1 MRDTI
6 LRFIESG
13 QAEALDAHQLLT
25 WALKTFAP
33 KIALS
38 CSFGAPEGLV
48 LLDMLHRIDP
58 ASRVFV
64 LDTGRLPQAT
74 YDLIDRVR
82 DRYDKRIEVVFP
94 EASAIQAMVQA
105 KGMNLFYESIENRQL
120 CCRLRKV
127 EPLARHLSGLDAW
140 VTGLRRDQ
148 GVTREDTAK
157 VQIDTQHGGIVKVN
171 PIADWTH
178 EQVLAYVRKHN
189 VPDQP
194 AARRGLPVRGLRPV
208 LARHRGG
215 RRSARRPLVVGE
227 PRDTRVRHPRRRA
240 GEGVRHLIDRRT
252 LLEALV
258 GLALAPGALA
268 RAQTPAARSRARSGA
283 RATRSRRAPTSTSV
297 PLLRGRRREHLS
309 RRSVVRVDRR
319 RGRGDHGGH
328 DAGRRAASRAAS
340 RACAS
345 GWETTGAGSS

>member
-1 MRDTI
+1 MRDAI

-13 QAEALDAHQLLT
+13 EAEALDALQLLT

-38 CSFGAPEGLV
+38 CSFGAPEGLA

-82 DRYDKRIEVVFP
+82 DRYDKRVEVVFP
-94 EASAIQAMVQA
+94 EASAVSAMVQA
-105 KGMNLFYESIENRQL
+105 RGMNLFYESIENRQL

-127 EPLARHLSGLDAW
+127 EPLQRHLAGLDAW

-157 VQIDTQHGGIVKVN
+157 VQLDAAHGGIVKVN

-178 EQVLAYVRKHN
+178 EQVLAYVRTHD
-189 VPDQP
+189 VPINRLHAEGYP
-194 AARRGLPVRGLRPV
+194 
-208 LARHRGG
+208 
-215 RRSARRPLVVGE
+215 SVGCD
-227 PRDTRVRHPRRRA
+227 PCSRAIAPGDDPRA
-240 GEGVRHLIDRRT
+240 GRWWWESPETRECGIHVD
-252 LLEALV
+252 EQEK
-258 GLALAPGALA
+258 G
-268 RAQTPAARSRARSGA
+268 SGI
-283 RATRSRRAPTSTSV
+283 
-297 PLLRGRRREHLS
+297 
-309 RRSVVRVDRR
+309 
-319 RGRGDHGGH
+319 
-328 DAGRRAASRAAS
+328 
-340 RACAS
+340 
-345 GWETTGAGSS
+345 